1 VFRGALLVRRV
12 SPTVADPASSDDRTA
27 LPRKTT
33 LMTSRS
39 SLPTRPFAR
48 TLALGGVAGLAL
60 VLAAPLAASAHV
72 GVTPDTTAAG
82 SYANLTFAVP
92 HGCDGSAT
100 TEVRITIPQDVISV
114 TPTVNPNWDVA
125 EIPSEADPDYTAE
138 VVYTAKTPLA
148 DGLRDTFTLSVPLP
162 SGDAGDVVA
171 FPVLQT
177 CEVGST
183 VWDEETVEG
192 EEEPEHP
199 APAVVLTAASE
210 EGHGHGADDTTDAT
224 SAPDDATSADASG
237 DTADPAVGTAIG
249 LGVAGLV
256 VGAIGVAL
264 ALWALRR
271 RTA

>member
-1 VFRGALLVRRV
+1 
-12 SPTVADPASSDDRTA
+12 
-27 LPRKTT
+27 
-33 LMTSRS
+33 MTSRTTS
-39 SLPTRPFAR
+39 TAPSTRSPRRR

-60 VLAAPLAASAHV
+60 VFAAPLAASAHV

-92 HGCDGSAT
+92 HGCDGSPT
-100 TEVRITIPQDVISV
+100 TEIRITIPESVITV
-114 TPTVNPNWDVA
+114 TPTVNPNWDVTKVA
-125 EIPSEADPDYTAE
+125 SETDPDYTAE

-162 SGDAGDVVA
+162 AGEAGDVVE

-183 VWDEETVEG
+183 EWNEETVAG
-192 EEEPEHP
+192 EDEPEHP

-210 EGHGHGADDTTDAT
+210 DAHGHGAAEPSDDSGTEA
-224 SAPDDATSADASG
+224 ASADAST
-237 DTADPAVGTAIG
+237 DAAADPAVGTAIG

-256 VGAIGVAL
+256 VGLAGVVL
-264 ALWALRR
+264 AVWALRR
-271 RTA
+271 RSS

>member
-1 VFRGALLVRRV
+1 
-12 SPTVADPASSDDRTA
+12 
-27 LPRKTT
+27 
-33 LMTSRS
+33 MTSRS
-39 SLPTRPFAR
+39 TLPTRPSAR
-48 TLALGGVAGLAL
+48 VLAVGGVAGLAL
-60 VLAAPLAASAHV
+60 VFAAPLAASAHV

-92 HGCDGSAT
+92 HGCDGSPT
-100 TEVRITIPQDVISV
+100 TEIRITIPESVITV

-125 EIPSEADPDYTAE
+125 EVPSESDPDYTSA

-162 SGDAGDVVA
+162 SGEAGDVLE

-183 VWDEETVEG
+183 EWDQETVAG

-199 APAVVLTAASE
+199 APAIVLTAAE
-210 EGHGHGADDTTDAT
+210 ADGGHGHGAMESTDA
-224 SAPDDATSADASG
+224 DDGTTSADS
-237 DTADPAVGTAIG
+237 ADPAVGTAIG
-249 LGVAGLV
+249 LGAAGLV
-256 VGAIGVAL
+256 VGIAGVAL

-271 RTA
+271 RSA

>member
-1 VFRGALLVRRV
+1 
-12 SPTVADPASSDDRTA
+12 
-27 LPRKTT
+27 
-33 LMTSRS
+33 M
-39 SLPTRPFAR
+39 PTRPSAR
-48 TLALGGVAGLAL
+48 VLAVGGVAGLAL
-60 VLAAPLAASAHV
+60 VFAAPLAASAHV

-92 HGCDGSAT
+92 HGCDGSPT
-100 TEVRITIPQDVISV
+100 TEIRITIPESVITV

-125 EIPSEADPDYTAE
+125 EVPSESDPDYTSA

-162 SGDAGDVVA
+162 SGEAGDVLE

-183 VWDEETVEG
+183 EWDQETVAG

-199 APAVVLTAASE
+199 APAIVLTAAE
-210 EGHGHGADDTTDAT
+210 ADGGHGHGAMESTDA
-224 SAPDDATSADASG
+224 DDGTTSADS
-237 DTADPAVGTAIG
+237 ADPAVGTAIG
-249 LGVAGLV
+249 LGAAGLV
-256 VGAIGVAL
+256 VGIAGVAL

-271 RTA
+271 RSA

>member
-1 VFRGALLVRRV
+1 MNTSSIR
-12 SPTVADPASSDDRTA
+12 SPRTPSA
-27 LPRKTT
+27 
-33 LMTSRS
+33 RS
-39 SLPTRPFAR
+39 
-48 TLALGGVAGLAL
+48 LALGGAAGIAL
-60 VLAAPLAASAHV
+60 VFAAPLAASAHV
-72 GVTPDTTAAG
+72 GVTPDTTAPG

-100 TEVRITIPQDVISV
+100 TEVRITIPEDVISV

-125 EIPSEADPDYTAE
+125 EVTSATDADHTSE
-138 VVYTAKTPLA
+138 VVYTAKTPLT

-162 SGDAGDVVA
+162 AGEVGDVVE

-183 VWDEETVEG
+183 SWDEETVEG

-199 APAVVLTAASE
+199 APAIILTAADADA
-210 EGHGHGADDTTDAT
+210 HGHGTADGGSDSASDPESGGSAVGEDASANASTDA
-224 SAPDDATSADASG
+224 
-237 DTADPAVGTAIG
+237 VAIG
-249 LGVAGLV
+249 LGAGGLA
-256 VGAIGVAL
+256 VGLIGVVL

>member
-1 VFRGALLVRRV
+1 
-12 SPTVADPASSDDRTA
+12 
-27 LPRKTT
+27 
-33 LMTSRS
+33 MTSRS
-39 SLPTRPFAR
+39 TRTTRPSVR
-48 TLALGGVAGLAL
+48 TLTVGGVAGLAL
-60 VLAAPLAASAHV
+60 VFAAPLAASAHV

-100 TEVRITIPQDVISV
+100 TEIRITIPESVISV
-114 TPTVNPNWDVA
+114 TPTVNPNWDVTEVA
-125 EIPSEADPDYTAE
+125 SETDPDYTSE

-162 SGDAGDVVA
+162 AGEAGDVVE

-183 VWDEETVEG
+183 EWNEETVAG
-192 EEEPEHP
+192 EDEPEHP
-199 APAVVLTAASE
+199 APSIVLTAASDDAH
-210 EGHGHGADDTTDAT
+210 GGHGAAD
-224 SAPDDATSADASG
+224 SSDDAAASGEDTASASADS
-237 DTADPAVGTAIG
+237 DPAVGTAIG

-256 VGAIGVAL
+256 VGVLGVAL

-271 RTA
+271 RSA

>member
-1 VFRGALLVRRV
+1 
-12 SPTVADPASSDDRTA
+12 
-27 LPRKTT
+27 
-33 LMTSRS
+33 MTSRS
-39 SLPTRPFAR
+39 TLPTRPSAR
-48 TLALGGVAGLAL
+48 VLAVGGVAGLAL
-60 VLAAPLAASAHV
+60 VFAAPLAASAHV

-92 HGCDGSAT
+92 HGCDGSPT
-100 TEVRITIPQDVISV
+100 TEIRITIPESVITV

-125 EIPSEADPDYTAE
+125 EVPSESDPDYTSA

-162 SGDAGDVVA
+162 SGEAGDVLE

-183 VWDEETVEG
+183 EWDQETVAG

-199 APAVVLTAASE
+199 APAIVLTAAE
-210 EGHGHGADDTTDAT
+210 ADGGHGHGAMESTGADDGT
-224 SAPDDATSADASG
+224 TSADS
-237 DTADPAVGTAIG
+237 ADPAVGTAIG
-249 LGVAGLV
+249 LGAAGLV
-256 VGAIGVAL
+256 VGIAGVVL

-271 RTA
+271 RSV